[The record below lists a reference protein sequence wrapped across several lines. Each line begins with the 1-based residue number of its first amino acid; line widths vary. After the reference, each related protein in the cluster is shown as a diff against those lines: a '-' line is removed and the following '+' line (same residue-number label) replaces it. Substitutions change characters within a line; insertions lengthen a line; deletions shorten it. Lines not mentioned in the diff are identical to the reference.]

1 MSATSQATP
10 TPERVASLWPMLR
23 LQTLD
28 QARIFWRTP
37 ALSAVSMLLP
47 IMLFVFFGLPNA
59 STPYLPG
66 ITLGTYMLASFAAY
80 AVASTMVFSFG
91 VTLALA
97 RGQGIDVLMRATPL
111 PGSIYMVGRAIAA
124 LGFGLL
130 ALVALFTVAIV
141 AAGVRLEPVVWL
153 EMTFWMLL
161 GAIPFIFFGFFIAYA
176 TSPSSAPAVANMIFL
191 VMAFGSGM
199 FVPLDQLPDFLATIA
214 PYMPTYHY
222 AQLAW
227 ASIGA
232 MSQPV
237 STSVVWLA
245 GYTALFF
252 VLSMWAY
259 RRDARRKFA

>member
-1 MSATSQATP
+1 MRTASGAEP
-10 TPERVASLWPMLR
+10 TQERVAAVWPMLR
-23 LQTLD
+23 LQALD

-47 IMLFVFFGLPNA
+47 IVMFVFFGLPNA
-59 STPYLPG
+59 STPYLQG

-97 RGQGIDVLMRATPL
+97 RGQGIDVLLRATPL
-111 PGSIYMVGRAIAA
+111 PGGVYMLARAIAA

-130 ALVALFTVAIV
+130 ALLALFAVAIV
-141 AAGVRLEPVVWL
+141 TAGIRLEASVWL
-153 EMTFWMLL
+153 EMTWWMLL

-176 TSPSSAPAVANMIFL
+176 ASPSAAPAVANMVFI
-191 VMAFGSGM
+191 VMAFASGM
-199 FVPLDQLPDFLATIA
+199 FVPLDQMPDFLAAIA

-232 MSQPV
+232 PSQPV
-237 STSVVWLA
+237 VTSVVWLA